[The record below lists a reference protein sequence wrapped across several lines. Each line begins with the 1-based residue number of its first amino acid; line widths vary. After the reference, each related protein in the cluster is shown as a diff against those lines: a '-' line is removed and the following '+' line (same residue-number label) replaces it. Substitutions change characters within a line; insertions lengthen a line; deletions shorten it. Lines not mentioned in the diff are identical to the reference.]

1 MPCQWRTIAPLVGRT
16 AQQCLEHYEKLL
28 DAAQERQLAPHDD
41 PRRLRPGEIDPVPET
56 KPARPDP
63 IDMDEDE
70 KEMLSEARARLANT
84 LGKKA
89 KRKARERQLDEARR
103 LASIQ
108 KRREQK
114 MAGIAQ
120 GHARRNLKKDRVQ
133 INYNEEIPFFKP
145 VPAGLHDVS
154 AELAAQRDRRFQE
167 QELSRLEGVK
177 KQRAAA
183 AAAAADKAKMAK
195 RKRDALPDAI
205 AQINAAVDGALSMRR
220 RRAKL
225 SLPRPMLDE
234 DELERVA
241 KAAAAAARELTATV
255 SASSLSSS
263 SSSASA
269 SSSAAT
275 AALFDGA
282 SATPQQQQQRPG
294 GLLAMRTPRGGGGGG
309 GGGGLDTSSLTRDD
323 KIKRDAALLAQL
335 AQQQTPLAGGDSVSV
350 KNSDFTGVTPLQRQ
364 ARTPNVLATPLGAR
378 GQLVGGTPLRD
389 ALQIN
394 SDDEPYSSASEQRA
408 AQRRAA
414 NELRGALAMLPAP
427 TNEYEIVV
435 PAELPPAPAGDG
447 DDALELDEVDRLA
460 KLREHQRLLSK
471 LELERSSTVLRRDL
485 TRPLAIAPAPAAASG
500 GGGGGG
506 TLAAAAAMIE
516 REMRALLVREHVRAV
531 PSGGAPASSAL
542 RREAKADADAAGCDD
557 AGVPNDVALDG
568 ALMAQAR
575 DLLAVEQAILRSE
588 RGLARDAVP
597 AELATL
603 DAFRSFL
610 SGEHSS
616 LWEPRSKR
624 AVVVDAASASDLA
637 AARRAGA
644 ELAYAHAQRLRAA
657 ATALAA
663 DVSGGEREWAEQCAA
678 LSERLARAHAEHESA
693 RQKRAVYEAL
703 AAQEARASSSRLAR
717 SKADVQDATQRE
729 LQQQARY
736 QALLDRRDE
745 LLRA

>member
-1 MPCQWRTIAPLVGRT
+1 MLHLAKLMPCQWRTIAPLVGRT

-154 AELAAQRDRRFQE
+154 AEVAAQRDRRFQE

-241 KAAAAAARELTATV
+241 KAAAAAARELTETV
-255 SASSLSSS
+255 SASSS
-263 SSSASA
+263 

-275 AALFDGA
+275 AALFDAA
-282 SATPQQQQQRPG
+282 SATPQQQQRPG
-294 GLLAMRTPRGGGGGG
+294 GLLAMRTPRGGGG

-335 AQQQTPLAGGDSVSV
+335 AQQQTPLAGGDSVSI
-350 KNSDFTGVTPLQRQ
+350 KNSDFSGVTPLQRQ

-435 PAELPPAPAGDG
+435 PELPPASAGDG
-447 DDALELDEVDRLA
+447 GDALELDEVDRLA

-485 TRPLAIAPAPAAASG
+485 TRPLAIAPAPAAAAAASG
-500 GGGGGG
+500 GDA
-506 TLAAAAAMIE
+506 LAAASAMIE

-542 RREAKADADAAGCDD
+542 RREAKADADALGCDD

-603 DAFRSFL
+603 DAFRRFL

-663 DVSGGEREWAEQCAA
+663 DVSGGEREWAAQCAA
-678 LSERLARAHAEHESA
+678 LSERLARVHAEHESA
-693 RQKRAVYEAL
+693 RQKLAVYEAL
-703 AAQEARASSSRLAR
+703 AAQEARASSSRLAH
-717 SKADVQDATQRE
+717 SKADVHDATQRE